1 MAKDKGVG
9 SVQHPLAK
17 WACNAARIM
26 ESAVAAC
33 SIGLLLLAEGN
44 QAGLGHFPLRSSSYD
59 RREHGGEMGDGA
71 GEEEAAV

>member
-1 MAKDKGVG
+1 
-9 SVQHPLAK
+9 
-17 WACNAARIM
+17 M
-26 ESAVAAC
+26 ESAFAAC